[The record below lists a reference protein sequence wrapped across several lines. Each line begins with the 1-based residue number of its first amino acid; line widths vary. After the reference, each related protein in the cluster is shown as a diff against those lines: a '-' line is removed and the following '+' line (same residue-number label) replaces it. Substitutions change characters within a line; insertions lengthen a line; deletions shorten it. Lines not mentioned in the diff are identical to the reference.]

1 MGLNHKRA
9 GMMVRLEEIPMFSAL
24 DEHYIK
30 ELHNAVHVKQYSK
43 DSIVFYEGDVS
54 DYLHILM
61 DGDVKLYKTSPK
73 GSQIQ
78 INRFSAPS
86 LIAEFVCF
94 EKEVFPATCE
104 FVTDGTV
111 GLLHFDKLYE
121 YLNQPEFSL
130 ELIKSLT
137 GKVMTLSA
145 LVHKET
151 ILSSEA
157 KVADLMIKK
166 IAIFNRLKNN
176 EIASILNLTPETFS
190 RILTKLKK
198 EGIITIDEHILKVL
212 NEDALYVIIE
222 TNTMKECTNCIAHFK
237 AEIGYKD

>member
-1 MGLNHKRA
+1 MI
-9 GMMVRLEEIPMFSAL
+9 RLQEIPMFSAL
-24 DEHYIK
+24 NEAHIA
-30 ELHNAVHVKQYSK
+30 ELKNAVHVKHYTK
-43 DSIVFYEGDVS
+43 ESIVFYEGDES
-54 DYLHILM
+54 EYLYILM
-61 DGDVKLYKTSPK
+61 EGDVKLYKTSPK

-86 LIAEFVCF
+86 LIAEFACF
-94 EKEVFPATCE
+94 EKEAFPATCE
-104 FVTDGTV
+104 FVTDGAI

-121 YLNQPEFSL
+121 YLNQPDFSL

-137 GKVMTLSA
+137 GKVMILSA

-166 IAIFNRLKNN
+166 VAIFNRLKNN

-190 RILTKLKK
+190 RILTKFKK
-198 EGIITIDEHILKVL
+198 EEVILVDNHVLKVL
-212 NEDALYVIIE
+212 NVDALYSIVD
-222 TNTMKECTNCIAHFK
+222 TNTMKECSNCISHFK
-237 AEIGYKD
+237 EQIGYKD

>member
-1 MGLNHKRA
+1 MVVKGLA
-9 GMMVRLEEIPMFSAL
+9 MIELQEIPMFSAL
-24 DEHYIK
+24 EERYIA
-30 ELHNAVHVKQYSK
+30 ELKNAVHVKHFSK
-43 DSIVFYEGDVS
+43 DSIVFYEGDES
-54 DYLHILM
+54 NYLHILM
-61 DGDVKLYKTSPK
+61 EGDVKLYKTSPK

-86 LIAEFVCF
+86 LIAEFACF

-104 FVTDGTV
+104 FVCDGAI

-121 YLNQPEFSL
+121 YLNQPDFSL

-166 IAIFNRLKNN
+166 VAIFNRLKNN

-190 RILTKLKK
+190 RILTKFKK
-198 EGIITIDEHILKVL
+198 EGIISVENHLLKVL
-212 NEDALYVIIE
+212 NADALYSIVD
-222 TNTMKECTNCIAHFK
+222 TNTMKDCTNCIAHFK

>member
-1 MGLNHKRA
+1 MIELHD
-9 GMMVRLEEIPMFSAL
+9 IPMFSAL
-24 DEHYIK
+24 NDSYLK
-30 ELHNAVHVKQYSK
+30 ELKNAVHIKQYTK
-43 DSIVFYEGDVS
+43 DSIVFYEGDES
-54 DYLHILM
+54 EYLHILLK
-61 DGDVKLYKTSPK
+61 GSVKLYKTSPK

-86 LIAEFVCF
+86 LIAEFACF
-94 EKEVFPATCE
+94 EQEVFPASCE
-104 FVTDGTV
+104 FVTDGTI

-121 YLNQPEFSL
+121 YLNQPQFSL

-137 GKVMTLSA
+137 SKVMLLSA

-166 IAIFNRLKNN
+166 VNIFNRLKNN

-190 RILTKLKK
+190 RILTKFKK
-198 EGIITIDEHILKVL
+198 ESIITVKDHVL
-212 NEDALYVIIE
+212 AVQNKDALFNIVE
-222 TNTMKECTNCIAHFK
+222 TNTMKDCTNCIADFK
-237 AEIGYKD
+237 QMIGYKGN